1 MIRLNEPVLSSKEKF
16 FLIDCIKTNWI
27 SANGNYVKKFENFI
41 KRFLNIKYAQ
51 SCINGT
57 SALHLSLKI
66 VGVEKNDEVLVP
78 SLTFI
83 APINAVKYCDAY
95 PVFFDSD
102 NYFNIDPEKIINFLN
117 KNTFKK
123 NGYTYNKK
131 TKRRIKSI
139 IIVHVWGNASNISN
153 LIQECKNRNIKII
166 EDSSESLGTFYKSKE
181 LNKKYTG
188 TLGDIG
194 CFSFNGNK
202 IITSGGGGMIV
213 TNNKSYFLKA
223 KYMSNQSKDNDLTY
237 AHHNIGYNYNLS
249 NLNAAVG
256 YAQCL
261 NLKKIIKLKKNV
273 REMYLKKLDNNKD
286 FYLSPTPKYSTNN
299 NWINILRF
307 KEKKSIKQILSIIS
321 KLNKRKIQTRPV
333 WKLNHL
339 QKQYKNY
346 ERFELKNNLYLYSTS
361 LCLPSSAFLKQKQI
375 NYIINS
381 L

>member
-1 MIRLNEPVLSSKEKF
+1 MIRLNEPTLLGKEKD
-16 FLIDCIKTNWI
+16 FLINCIETNWI
-27 SANGNYVKKFENFI
+27 SANGNYVKKFEDFI

-51 SCINGT
+51 SCVNGT

-66 VGVEKNDEVLVP
+66 VGVIKDDEVLVP

-83 APINAVKYCDAY
+83 APINAIKYCDAH

-102 NYFNIDPEKIINFLN
+102 NYYNIDPVKIINFLN
-117 KNTFKK
+117 KNTYKK
-123 NGYTYNKK
+123 NGYTYNKN
-131 TKRRIKSI
+131 TKRRIKSL
-139 IIVHVWGNASNISN
+139 IIVHVWGNAANILN
-153 LIQECKNRNIKII
+153 LIKECKNRNIKII
-166 EDSSESLGTFYKSKE
+166 EDSSESLGTFYNTKKF
-181 LNKKYTG
+181 NKKYTG

-213 TNNKSYFLKA
+213 TNNKSYYLKA
-223 KYMSNQSKDNDLTY
+223 KYMSNQSKDNELIY
-237 AHHNIGYNYNLS
+237 SHNNIGYNYNLS

-273 REMYLKKLDNNKD
+273 RDMYVNKLINNKD
-286 FYLSPTPKYSTNN
+286 YYLSPTPKYSINN
-299 NWINILRF
+299 NWLNILRF
-307 KEKKSIKQILSIIS
+307 KKKKSLKQILSIIS
-321 KLNKRKIQTRPV
+321 NLNKRNIQTRPV

-346 ERFELKNNLYLYSTS
+346 ERFDLKNNLYLCSTS
-361 LCLPSSAFLKQKQI
+361 LCLPSSVFLKEKQI